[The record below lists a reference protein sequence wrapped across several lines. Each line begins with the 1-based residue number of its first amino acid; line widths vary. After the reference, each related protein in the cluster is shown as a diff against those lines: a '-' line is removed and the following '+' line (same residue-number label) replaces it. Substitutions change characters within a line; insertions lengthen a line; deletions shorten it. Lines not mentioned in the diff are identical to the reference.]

1 MKVAA
6 NIFWI
11 IGLFFIAAATL
22 YGFWVEW
29 TEWAGIPA
37 IYAVGGMSWMIAWY
51 LNVTERKYGVG
62 PADDA
67 DGQIA
72 DYAGTY
78 GTFPPVSYTHLTLPT
93 SELV

>member
-29 TEWAGIPA
+29 TEWAGIPP
-37 IYAVGGMSWMIAWY
+37 STPW
-51 LNVTERKYGVG
+51 
-62 PADDA
+62 
-67 DGQIA
+67 
-72 DYAGTY
+72 AGCP
-78 GTFPPVSYTHLTLPT
+78 G
-93 SELV
+93 

>member
-37 IYAVGGMSWMIAWY
+37 IYAVGGRSWMIAWY
-51 LNVTERKYGVG
+51 LQST
-62 PADDA
+62 
-67 DGQIA
+67 
-72 DYAGTY
+72 
-78 GTFPPVSYTHLTLPT
+78 
-93 SELV
+93 